1 LGIELVTPPSG
12 RGKSG
17 ARGYYLKFDL
27 TKPSVAAIPDL
38 QDIVRATGAIR
49 TAMVLKT
56 HGAWDRLKSLPATH
70 LEDPHWHLIK
80 IPSLD
85 GTELWLVP
93 ETHQSVIEAK
103 IGFDK
108 PSNALLTISAK
119 TVLSMTYRDPLFR
132 SDVQFDWRDHIICT
146 SLTGAT
152 LLSPTGDWSLEQLEN
167 LKDLGNFAFED

>member
-1 LGIELVTPPSG
+1 LGIELVNPPPG
-12 RGKSG
+12 RGKRE

-27 TKPSVAAIPDL
+27 TKPSVAGIPDL

-49 TAMVLKT
+49 ACTVFKSQ
-56 HGAWDRLKSLPATH
+56 GAWERIGALPATH
-70 LEDPHWHLIK
+70 LDDPNWYLIK
-80 IPSLD
+80 IPSID

-93 ETHQSVIEAK
+93 ESKQSEVELK

-108 PSNALLTISAK
+108 PSAPLLTIAAK
-119 TVLSMTYRDPLFR
+119 IVLSMTYRDPLFR
-132 SDVQFDWRDHIICT
+132 NEVQFAWRDQVICT

>member
-1 LGIELVTPPSG
+1 MSSG
-12 RGKSG
+12 GRRRE

-27 TKPSVAAIPDL
+27 TKPSVAGIPDL

-49 TAMVLKT
+49 ACMVTRT
-56 HGAWDRLKSLPATH
+56 HGAWDRVPNLPATH
-70 LEDPHWHLIK
+70 LEDPKWALIK
-80 IPSLD
+80 IPSID

-93 ETHQSVIEAK
+93 ESKQSEVEAK

-108 PSNALLTISAK
+108 PSSPLLTIPAK
-119 TVLSMTYRDPLFR
+119 VVLSMTYRDPLFR
-132 SDVQFDWRDHIICT
+132 NEIQFNWRDQVICT